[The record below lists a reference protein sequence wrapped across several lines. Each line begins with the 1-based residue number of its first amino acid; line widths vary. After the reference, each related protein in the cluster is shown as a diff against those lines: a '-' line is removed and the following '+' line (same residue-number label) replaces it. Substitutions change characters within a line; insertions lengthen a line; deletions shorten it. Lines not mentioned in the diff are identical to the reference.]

1 MGVVC
6 WSNAIFSGKSQPSFT
21 GCDADLDSLR
31 KCSTGEAEGE
41 MEMLT
46 RCILGNNTWGKLGQC
61 AADVDIGWSA
71 GGATISSCHLRGRS
85 AAGVEEG
92 HVEGLLLHTTRL
104 P

>member
-1 MGVVC
+1 MLILILYE
-6 WSNAIFSGKSQPSFT
+6 NARQER
-21 GCDADLDSLR
+21 LR
-31 KCSTGEAEGE
+31 GQE